1 MCLISWWKEGS
12 VGHMGVEPGSRP
24 LTAGA
29 QRGFEATAG
38 AQRGFE
44 VAAAL
49 SPGVRGR
56 EVAPVPSS
64 LRPGLA
70 GNQV

>member
-1 MCLISWWKEGS
+1 MIFAGNVLDKL
-12 VGHMGVEPGSRP
+12 VERGPRWAHGGGAWLPTSDCWGP
-24 LTAGA
+24 L
-29 QRGFEATAG
+29 EA
-38 AQRGFE
+38 
-44 VAAAL
+44 AAAL